1 MCVYIYI
8 YIGIK
13 QRKSELPPRVKW
25 MGETVCDSFLK
36 PSSRTRCPPVRL
48 PTYFF

>member
-13 QRKSELPPRVKW
+13 KRKSELPPRVKC